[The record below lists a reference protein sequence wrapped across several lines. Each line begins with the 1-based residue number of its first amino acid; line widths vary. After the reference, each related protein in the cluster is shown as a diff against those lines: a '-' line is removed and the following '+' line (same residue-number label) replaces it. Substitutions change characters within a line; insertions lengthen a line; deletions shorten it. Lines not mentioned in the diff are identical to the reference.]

1 MILRRTFKILL
12 LIAAGFAAL
21 TLLLMLA
28 LKLALDRA
36 PQYQAQ
42 IRDWVYRRTGY
53 QIAFVH
59 VWPAFRWYGP
69 ELYFDELELRSPD
82 GGRVLARADGGR
94 IGADIWQLLQNGK
107 LFALRVELDA
117 PTIAIQRLGPSRF
130 ALASEVIW
138 GGEPSSLSRLALN
151 DLPAGTLVIR
161 RGRIVVQDWNE
172 ALPRLEL
179 HDVNLDVTRVAHFA
193 SASLSAQLPAQL
205 GGRLSV
211 SGTAQGAE
219 RIVEL
224 RWNALASASGMSF
237 LGWRQLLPDYLTRL
251 DAGTGAFQALVSGRG
266 ADLERA
272 DLEFSASGVVARLV
286 ERPNAVMDQVSG
298 ALSLVHTADRWTLVG
313 RRLRAVSAGRQDPDS
328 EFEASWRES
337 EAGMLELHAEA
348 NYLRAE
354 ALLPLV
360 GLMPQK
366 DIRERL
372 RDLAPTGEWSDMRLT
387 LARASASDGWR
398 FDARAKFRDMGFAPV
413 GGAPGLRGLS
423 GALVGTEAA
432 GHVVIDTHSA
442 VYHWPDQFP
451 EPIALP
457 ALKATLYWRH
467 NPQEL
472 LMATSDLEL
481 RTHAARVRAKLA
493 WSQPADGSSPVLT
506 LASSIDDGNAAD
518 APLYFPHQLL
528 PPGALQWLDRA
539 FVSGH
544 LSHGDAVFQGP
555 VRRFPFRDGGGLF
568 LVRFNIDH
576 LTLDYRQDWP
586 RIENLAARAEFRNQ
600 GMSVKVTS
608 ALAGALRVDSAE
620 VRFVDFKNGEM
631 EVHAAAHGDA
641 ADALGYLA
649 ATPLDAM
656 AEQGFSSVQGTGALQ
671 CGVDLFFPF
680 KQFEA
685 RRVLVHVDLHDATV
699 SRRGSSLAATDI
711 AGGADIDGAQVV
723 RADVRGRVLGGPFQM
738 TARAPRSR
746 GAPRTQLDFRGTL
759 NGETLRTALGLPAAV
774 AIGGQTDWRGVLRMT
789 PEPVRERSLHVTA
802 SLAGLELGLPA
813 PLHKAAETSLP
824 ATVDIQ
830 WPAPNVTQ
838 LRVALAPVVRADL
851 TLNEDPGGF
860 KIARAAVWFGGAEP
874 SVGDAAGASVGGDI
888 DELDL
893 AGWIKLA
900 SSAKRDKPL
909 SSSLHSA
916 KFTLGRIDYLGV
928 SFRDVTLGLTAD
940 NGGWRIALDGP
951 NVSGRMSLPG
961 PGAPSAP
968 WDLEFERLKF
978 VDAAGAEADAPA
990 AEHPGAAA
998 APAAEQRPALDPR
1011 TLPAVRF
1018 HAAELSWG
1026 DRQFG
1031 EVRATVVKLED
1042 GVSLKELTATS
1053 PSFGANATGEWRVGG
1068 SHLTG
1073 AITSYDVGETM
1084 KQLGFDAVI
1093 EAKSGD
1099 MEFDLN
1105 WPGAPSGEALSE
1117 AAGHVHV
1124 ALGKGQ
1130 IVGLKPG
1137 AGRVLGLASFS
1148 ELPRRLAL
1156 DFSDVTDKGF
1166 AFDTVRGDFDLHDG
1180 NATTDDVV
1188 VKGPAAEIGL
1198 IGRVGLKNRDYDQTA
1213 VVTGNVSSTLALPA
1227 FAAGPIVGGAALL
1240 FTQLFKQPLKGLVR
1254 GYYRITGTWDNPT
1267 VERIKS
1273 ADAPTA
1279 AAEAP
1284 KS

>member
-1 MILRRTFKILL
+1 MLRRTFKILL
-12 LIAAGFAAL
+12 LIAAGFAAS
-21 TLLLMLA
+21 TLLIMLA

-42 IRDWVYRRTGY
+42 IKDWVYRRTGY
-53 QIAFVH
+53 HIAFAH

-69 ELYFDELELRSPD
+69 ELYFDELQLRSSD
-82 GGRVLARADGGR
+82 GRRVLARAAGGR

-130 ALASEVIW
+130 ALASEIVW
-138 GGEPSSLSRLALN
+138 GDEPSSLSRLALN

-161 RGRIVVQDWNE
+161 RGQIVLQDWNA

-179 HDVNLDVTRVAHFA
+179 RDVNLEVTRVAHFA
-193 SASLSAQLPAQL
+193 SANLSAQLPAQL

-211 SGTAQGAE
+211 SGTARGAE
-219 RIVEL
+219 RIVDL

-237 LGWRQLLPDYLTRL
+237 HGWRELLPDYLTRL
-251 DAGTGAFQALVSGRG
+251 DAGTGAFQALARGHG
-266 ADLERA
+266 ADVEGA
-272 DLEFSASGVVARLV
+272 DLEFSASGVVARLA
-286 ERPNAVMDQVSG
+286 ERSNAVMDKVSG
-298 ALSLVHTADRWTLVG
+298 SLSFAHTGDRWTLVG
-313 RRLRAVSAGRQDPDS
+313 RRLRAVTAGRRDPDS

-354 ALLPLV
+354 ALLPLI

-366 DIRERL
+366 DVRERL
-372 RDLAPTGEWSDMRLT
+372 RDLAPTGEWSDMRLNLT
-387 LARASASDGWR
+387 RASVSDAWR

-413 GGAPGLRGLS
+413 GRAPGLRGLS

-432 GHVVIDTHSA
+432 GHVIIDTHSA
-442 VYHWPDQFP
+442 VYNWPDQFP

-457 ALKATLYWRH
+457 ALKTTLYWRRSA
-467 NPQEL
+467 QEL

-481 RTHAARVRAKLA
+481 RTHAARVHAKLA
-493 WSQPADGSSPVLT
+493 WSQPGDGSSPVFT

-518 APLYFPHQLL
+518 APLYFPQQLL
-528 PPGALQWLDRA
+528 PPAALQWLDRA

-568 LVRFNIDH
+568 LIRFNVDH
-576 LTLDYRQDWP
+576 LMLDYRQGWP
-586 RIENLAARAEFRNQ
+586 RIENLAAQAEFRNQ
-600 GMSVKVTS
+600 GMTVKVTS
-608 ALAGALRVDSAE
+608 ALAGTLKVDSAE
-620 VRFVDFKNGEM
+620 VRFVDFRNGEM

-656 AEQGFSSVQGTGALQ
+656 AEHGFSSVQGTGALR

-680 KQFEA
+680 KQFDA
-685 RRVLVHVDLHDATV
+685 RRVLVHVNLEDATL
-699 SRRGSSLAATDI
+699 SRRGSSVTATEI
-711 AGGADIDGAQVV
+711 AGSTDIDGAQVV

-746 GAPRTQLDFRGTL
+746 AALRTQLDFRGTL
-759 NGETLRTALGLPAAV
+759 NGETLRTELGLPAAV
-774 AIGGQTDWRGVLRMT
+774 AIGGETEWHGVLRMA
-789 PEPVRERSLHVTA
+789 PEPARERSLHFTA
-802 SLAGLELGLPA
+802 NLVGVELGLPA
-813 PLHKAAETSLP
+813 PLHKAAEASLP

-838 LRVALAPVVRADL
+838 LRIALASVVRGDVALND
-851 TLNEDPGGF
+851 DPSGV
-860 KIARAAVWFGGAEP
+860 KLARAAVWFGGAEP
-874 SVGDAAGASVGGDI
+874 PAADTAGVTVGGDI

-900 SSAKRDKPL
+900 AGAKPAKPL
-909 SSSLHSA
+909 SSYLRSA
-916 KFTLGRIDYLGV
+916 RITLGRIDYLGM
-928 SFRDVTLGLTAD
+928 SFRDITLGLAAND
-940 NGGWRIALDGP
+940 GSWRIALDGP
-951 NVSGRMSLPG
+951 NVSGRISLPG
-961 PGAPSAP
+961 PGDPSAP
-968 WDLEFERLKF
+968 WDLEFERLKI
-978 VDAAGAEADAPA
+978 VDAAAAGPDAP
-990 AEHPGAAA
+990 GGS
-998 APAAEQRPALDPR
+998 ALDPR
-1011 TLPAVRF
+1011 TLPAIRF

-1026 DRQFG
+1026 DRQMG
-1031 EVRATVVKLED
+1031 EMRATVVKLED
-1042 GVSLKELTATS
+1042 GVSLKELTVTS
-1053 PSFGANATGEWRVGG
+1053 ASYGANATGEWRVGG
-1068 SHLTG
+1068 SHLKG
-1073 AITSYDVGETM
+1073 IITSYDVGETM
-1084 KQLGFDAVI
+1084 KQLGFAAVI

-1099 MEFDLN
+1099 LEFDLS
-1105 WPGAPSGEALSE
+1105 WPGAPTGELLSE
-1117 AAGHVHV
+1117 AAGHVRV
-1124 ALGKGQ
+1124 SLGKGQ

-1137 AGRVLGLASFS
+1137 PGRVLGLASFS

-1166 AFDTVRGDFDLHDG
+1166 AFDTVRGNFELHDG

-1227 FAAGPIVGGAALL
+1227 FAAGPIVGGVALL
-1240 FTQLFKQPLKGLVR
+1240 FTQVFKQPLRGLVR
-1254 GYYRITGTWDNPT
+1254 G
-1267 VERIKS
+1267 
-1273 ADAPTA
+1273 
-1279 AAEAP
+1279 
-1284 KS
+1284 